1 MLVLTRRIGE
11 RISIGDNIEIVVRR
25 VAGNRVTLGIEA
37 PRDVRILRSELEP
50 IVDSFEGP
58 AAAAETPE
66 QRAGS
71 GEPYAIIEGHL
82 QAIEQS
88 CPHLK
93 PLYRDLAR
101 MTVETARRK
110 GSLSPSEVLEMQV
123 LLKKHR

>member
-58 AAAAETPE
+58 ASAAETP
-66 QRAGS
+66 
-71 GEPYAIIEGHL
+71 
-82 QAIEQS
+82 
-88 CPHLK
+88 
-93 PLYRDLAR
+93 
-101 MTVETARRK
+101 
-110 GSLSPSEVLEMQV
+110 
-123 LLKKHR
+123 